1 MEIYK
6 KYLFVIIL
14 SAIPLK
20 SLYANEHNISVK
32 KDKLLISTEY
42 TGWWIYGNNIHLFKD
57 EESLEEWV
65 LDFLN
70 EDIEE
75 LKNLYLA
82 ITDMEY
88 FPLETKISGEKKI
101 NLTTLELTLIVFDFE
116 ILYIQG
122 CD

>member
-1 MEIYK
+1 MKIYE
-6 KYLFVIIL
+6 KYLFIIIL
-14 SAIPLK
+14 SAIPFK
-20 SLYANEHNISVK
+20 SLYANKHNISVK

-70 EDIEE
+70 EDTEE
-75 LKNLYLA
+75 LKNLYLS
-82 ITDMEY
+82 ITEMEY
-88 FPLETKISGEKKI
+88 FPVETKISGQKTI
-101 NLTTLELTLIVFDFE
+101 NLVTLELTLIVFDFE

-122 CD
+122 CN